1 MDKLRELAQLVTKN
15 KLKSI
20 DILDLQSSRK
30 SKVVELYE
38 KIVNDEVDSDE
49 AASLALFPGKKPG
62 GAQYRKVK
70 AGLKSR
76 LINSLFFIDVKK
88 ANFNDR
94 QTAHLNCFKDWA
106 AANIL
111 LGKHARNSG
120 IELCHRILRH
130 AERYEF
136 TELCRDVTKALR
148 LHYGSMLGDYK
159 QYNYY
164 RDYYRKLNQVVE
176 WEDEAE
182 FAYTDVIIN
191 YVNGKS
197 DEEAIRALA
206 QQYYDRLAPALAEC
220 DAYRLHLYAG
230 LIRLMTHSIVND
242 FQGVRKAAQEMSEF
256 FEAKEY
262 DAEIPLQISYYYQ
275 LVANTQLREFAAG
288 KAVAEK
294 CLARL
299 KEGSFNWFKYYELYF
314 LLAMHTGEY
323 GEAYRVFTIVINH
336 SRLRH
341 LPQHAQEIWKIYEA
355 HLHYLIASERVTIPA
370 SDTRFTKFRLGR
382 FLNETPIYSRDKRGL
397 NVAILS
403 IQILFLLQQQKF
415 GRAIDKMEAIE
426 KYCSRYLNQADT
438 IRSYYFIKMLL
449 SIAQG
454 SFHRVA
460 AENKAER
467 YAKKLRAIPLEEAN
481 QNFKIEIIPY
491 EELWSM
497 ALDSLGTKIYRARG

>member
-1 MDKLRELAQLVTKN
+1 MENLRELAQLVTKN

-20 DILDLQSSRK
+20 NILDLNSGRR
-30 SKVVELYE
+30 SKYVELYE
-38 KIVNDEVDSDE
+38 KVVNDEVGSDE
-49 AASLALFPGKKPG
+49 EASLALYPKKKPG
-62 GAQYRKVK
+62 GAQYRKIK

-76 LINSLFFIDVKK
+76 LVNTLFFIDVKK

-120 IELCHRILRH
+120 IELCHRVLRH
-130 AERYEF
+130 AEQYEF
-136 TELCRDVTKALR
+136 TELCRDATKALR
-148 LHYGSMLGDYK
+148 LHYGSILGDYK

-164 RDYYRKLNQVVE
+164 RDYYQRLNQIVE

-182 FAYTDVIIN
+182 FAYTDVIIK

-197 DEEAIRALA
+197 TEEEVHQLA
-206 QQYYDRLAPALAEC
+206 QQHYERLKPILEQC
-220 DAYRLHLYAG
+220 SAYRLHLYTG

-242 FQGVRKAAQEMSEF
+242 FRGVRNAAREMAEF
-256 FEAKEY
+256 FEAKDY
-262 DAEIPLQISYYYQ
+262 DAEMPLQISYYYQ
-275 LVANTQLREFAAG
+275 LVANTQLREFKAG

-294 CLARL
+294 CLGRI

-323 GEAYRVFTIVINH
+323 REAYRVFTIVINH
-336 SRLRH
+336 RGLRN

-355 HLHYLIASERVTIPA
+355 HLHYLIVSERVEIPE
-370 SDTRFTKFRLGR
+370 SDSRFTKFRLGR
-382 FLNETPIYSRDKRGL
+382 FLNETPIYSKDKRGL

-403 IQILFLLQQQKF
+403 IQILFLIQQRKF

-467 YAKKLRAIPLEEAN
+467 YAKKLRTIPLEEAN

-491 EELWSM
+491 EDLWMM
-497 ALDSLGTKIYRARG
+497 ALDSLDMKAYRARR

>member
-1 MDKLRELAQLVTKN
+1 MEMLRELTQIVTKN

-20 DILDLQSSRK
+20 EILDLGSNRK
-30 SKVVELYE
+30 SKAVRLYE
-38 KIVNDEVDSDE
+38 KIANDEIASDE
-49 AASLALFPGKKPG
+49 DASLLLFPKKPPG
-62 GAQYRKVK
+62 SAQYRKVK
-70 AGLKSR
+70 ANLKSR
-76 LINSLFFIDVKK
+76 LINSLFFIDAKK
-88 ANFNDR
+88 ANFNNR
-94 QTAHLNCFKDWA
+94 QAAHLTCFKDWA

-120 IELCHRILRH
+120 IELCHRILRQ

-159 QYNYY
+159 QYDHY
-164 RDYYRKLNQVVE
+164 RDYYRRLNDIVE

-197 DEEAIRALA
+197 SETEIRDLA
-206 QQYYDRLAPALAEC
+206 QGYYDRLAPALQEI
-220 DAYRLHLYAG
+220 DSYRLHLYAG
-230 LIRLMTHSIVND
+230 LIRLMIHSIVND
-242 FQGVRKAAQEMSEF
+242 FRGVRESAREMAVF

-275 LVANTQLREFAAG
+275 LVANTQLRTFEEG
-288 KAVAEK
+288 QRVAEK

-323 GEAYRVFTIVINH
+323 AEAYRVFTIVIND
-336 SRLRH
+336 SRLRQ
-341 LPQHAQEIWKIYEA
+341 LPKHAQEIWKIYEA
-355 HLHYLIASERVTIPA
+355 HLHYLIVSEKVTIPED
-370 SDTRFTKFRLGR
+370 DTRFTKFRLGR
-382 FLNETPIYSRDKRGL
+382 FLNETPLYSKDKRGL

-403 IQILFLLQQQKF
+403 IQILFLIQQRKF
-415 GRAIDKMEAIE
+415 GRAIDKLEAIE

-491 EELWSM
+491 EELWTM
-497 ALDSLGTKIYRARG
+497 ALDSLSTKAYRSRG